1 MFNPVLLYYTAWS
14 GSHWDYGPRCLG
26 SCGIGHFCLGPAP
39 QQVRRNPKSEKS
51 TESEAPS
58 QSIFD
63 QYFDISGTICSGGS
77 GCLRIPGM
85 QWMRLPSGLRLS
97 LPTSLSLS
105 TKSETFT
112 FPFYSKWNFHFPFL
126 LKVKD
131 WACRPNFSFY
141 SKWNWACQ
149 LHFPFLFKVR
159 VSEPANLT
167 FPFYSKWKTQPLAA
181 SLSLSTP
188 KWKTEPA
195 NLTFPFYSKV
205 KDWDW
210 QLHFAFLLKSERA

>member
-1 MFNPVLLYYTAWS
+1 MLLLIFIPHQLALGIACESLGGTSCLGAEFASSKASLTIVNGPDVNLVLLYYTAWS

-77 GCLRIPGM
+77 GCLRTPGM
-85 QWMRLPSGLRLS
+85 QWMRSPSGLRLS

-105 TKSETFT
+105 TQSETFT
-112 FPFYSKWNFHFPFL
+112 FPFYSKWKTEPADLTFL
-126 LKVKD
+126 
-131 WACRPNFSFY
+131 STQ
-141 SKWNWACQ
+141 SEI
-149 LHFPFLFKVR
+149 
-159 VSEPANLT
+159 EPANFT
-167 FPFYSKWKTQPLAA
+167 FPFYSKWEWV
-181 SLSLSTP
+181 SLPT
-188 KWKTEPA
+188 
-195 NLTFPFYSKV
+195 
-205 KDWDW
+205 
-210 QLHFAFLLKSERA
+210 